1 MSSLTTSRSAPPAQ
15 LTNPV
20 LTVKKQVF
28 SETSRS
34 FEEILEQSGSG
45 ETIRRYTA
53 AQRSYQEQLGAA
65 DTLRSRGIWSEGGNH
80 VEVLPQDG
88 GADVRPTEEHWQS
101 GLDAGGRNVYPDP
114 EAEEPED
121 ESKNTD
127 PVRWRK

>member
-1 MSSLTTSRSAPPAQ
+1 MLTTK
-15 LTNPV
+15 N
-20 LTVKKQVF
+20 KKQVF

-88 GADVRPTEEHWQS
+88 GVDAKPTEEHWEL
-101 GLDAGGRNVYPDP
+101 GLDADGRNVYPEP
-114 EAEEPED
+114 EEEPED
-121 ESKNTD
+121 ESKTMD